1 MEFKSTT
8 VAAEIFSGDFCDYE
22 LKPNPYVASHK
33 NNAYKHWCK
42 K

>member
-8 VAAEIFSGDFCDYE
+8 VAAEIFSGDSVIMSSNQT
-22 LKPNPYVASHK
+22 LMWLVTK
-33 NNAYKHWCK
+33 NNANKHCCK